1 MSKNESGNFDGGRA
15 SKSEKKREQ
24 WGAYWLSEYRRW
36 LKLGVRDSLSSEVAD
51 VTAFLIGLRARKK
64 AGVATQSGFACDY
77 RLHEKRIR
85 CGIALRH
92 IYLSRERTFGPFR
105 CCWGTR
111 TFRQL

>member
-51 VTAFLIGLRARKK
+51 VTAFLIGLRTRKK
-64 AGVATQSGFACDY
+64 QARQ
-77 RLHEKRIR
+77 RNQ
-85 CGIALRH
+85 ALRA
-92 IYLSRERTFGPFR
+92 IIDYTKNAYDAA
-105 CCWGTR
+105 
-111 TFRQL
+111 